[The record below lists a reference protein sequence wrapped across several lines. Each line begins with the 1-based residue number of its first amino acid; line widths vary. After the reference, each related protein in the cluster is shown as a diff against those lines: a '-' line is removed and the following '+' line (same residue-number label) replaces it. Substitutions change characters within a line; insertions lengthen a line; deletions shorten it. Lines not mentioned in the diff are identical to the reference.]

1 MKKIEAI
8 KLLVDSC
15 LNELEEV
22 RGIEEYSALRMSMLL
37 AQKNI
42 QGAMREVKKLHEEG
56 RLFQ

>member
-15 LNELEEV
+15 LNELYEMQ
-22 RGIEEYSALRMSMLL
+22 GIEEYRSLRMSMLL

-42 QGAMREVKKLHEEG
+42 QCAMQEVKKLHEEG